1 MSPGSTPRIVFRADA
16 SLEIGTGHVMRCL
29 TLADVLRERGAS
41 CEFVCRALPGDRIE
55 EIRRRGFDVR
65 AGDEP
70 RAAGSPRADWLVV
83 DHYGLDRDWEQSLR
97 SAADRIMVID
107 DLADRPHDC
116 DLLLDQNLGS
126 TPGDYDRLVPLGC
139 ELLCGPKFALL
150 RPEFAALRADGL
162 EQRRARR
169 AGSPVTRVL
178 VSMGGV
184 DRDNAT
190 GRVLEVLG
198 AATLRGEV
206 EVTVV
211 MGGAAPWIGQVRAQA
226 EVLPFP
232 VEVAVD
238 VGDMAVRM
246 AASDF
251 SIGAAGSTSWERCC
265 MGLPSAL
272 VVLADNQV
280 KLCREL
286 VGAGAAFALGG
297 PEEVAATL
305 PPVLGTIWTEPQRLA
320 DMSAAA
326 AAICDGLGTRR
337 VADRLLATHGGRDA
351 PGSGTWRRD

>member
-1 MSPGSTPRIVFRADA
+1 MTQGATPRIVFRADA

-29 TLADVLRERGAS
+29 TLADMLRERGAS
-41 CEFVCRALPGDRIE
+41 CEFVCRTLPGDRID

-65 AGDEP
+65 AGDDP
-70 RAAGSPRADWLVV
+70 RLGGGLRADWLVV

-97 SAADRIMVID
+97 SAANRIMVID

-126 TPGDYDRLVPLGC
+126 TPQDYDSLVPLGC
-139 ELLCGPKFALL
+139 ELLCGPEFALL
-150 RPEFAALRADGL
+150 RPEFARLRANAL
-162 EQRRARR
+162 ERRQARC
-169 AGSPVTRVL
+169 AESPIMRIL

-190 GRVLEVLG
+190 GQVLAVLG
-198 AATLRGEV
+198 AAELAGEV
-206 EVTVV
+206 AVTVV
-211 MGGAAPWIGQVRAQA
+211 MGAAAPWIGQVGAQA
-226 EVLPFP
+226 EALPFP

-238 VGDMAVRM
+238 VADMAARM

-251 SIGAAGSTSWERCC
+251 CIGAAGSTSWERCC

-272 VVLADNQV
+272 VVLADNQA

-286 VGAGAAFALGG
+286 AGAGAAFAVGG

-305 PPVLGTIWTEPQRLA
+305 PPVLDTIRAEPQRLA

-337 VADRLLATHGGRDA
+337 VADRLLVAQRGRDA
-351 PGSGTWRRD
+351 AGSGTWRRD